1 MTFLSKLSDDAKVFD
16 AFMTWPEIY
25 KPWGEVCQQ
34 VLRDY
39 PSKLSAGDRELI
51 GTFVSRLNQC
61 DYCYKVHN
69 SATREYGF
77 DESLVEDL
85 KADIESAGV
94 DDKLKP
100 LLKYARKLTLEQ
112 HKMTQKDADAVF
124 EAGWTEDDLH
134 LTISIAALF
143 AFMNRFVHGLGIEE
157 DPEYSLAAGPRL
169 KAMGYQGSQNLS
181 KEERD
186 AFAAKSSAAE

>member
-1 MTFLSKLSDDAKVFD
+1 MTFLTKLGENAKVFD
-16 AFMTWPEIY
+16 AFQTWPEIY

-39 PSKLSAGDRELI
+39 PSNFTAGEREMI

-61 DYCYKVHN
+61 EYCYHVHN

-77 DESLVEDL
+77 DEKLVDAL
-85 KADIESAGV
+85 KDDIESASV
-94 DDKLKP
+94 DEKMKP
-100 LLKYARKLTLEQ
+100 VLKYVRKLTLEQ
-112 HKMTQKDADAVF
+112 YKMTQKDADAVL
-124 EAGWTEDDLH
+124 EAGWSEDDLH
-134 LTISIAALF
+134 LAISIAALF

-169 KAMGYQGSQNLS
+169 KAMGYKGSQNLS
-181 KEERD
+181 KEDRD
-186 AFAAKSSAAE
+186 AFAARSSAAE